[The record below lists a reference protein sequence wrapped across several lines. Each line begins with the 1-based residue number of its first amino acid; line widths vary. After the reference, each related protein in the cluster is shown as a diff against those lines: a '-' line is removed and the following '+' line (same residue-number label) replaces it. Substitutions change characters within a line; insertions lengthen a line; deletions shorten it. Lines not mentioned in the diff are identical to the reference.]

1 MIDKAL
7 EVQKECQRL
16 VEADPERNLECEV
29 WHQRGSG
36 AHRYV
41 PGFIIQPQYL

>member
-1 MIDKAL
+1 M
-7 EVQKECQRL
+7 
-16 VEADPERNLECEV
+16 EADPEHKLEYEV

-41 PGFIIQPQYL
+41 PYFILVSILMRRNA